1 MLEAL
6 VAFKAKAES
15 ANASKKLGHR
25 NHVSLTAIPC
35 SSHYS
40 EPIIMTND
48 NRSIKEKSRSIFAAQ
63 RFFTTQPK
71 APTAVDTIGSMT

>member
-6 VAFKAKAES
+6 VAFKAKAKP

-25 NHVSLTAIPC
+25 NHVSPTAIPC

-63 RFFTTQPK
+63 RFFTTAVENPI
-71 APTAVDTIGSMT
+71 AVDTTGSTT